1 MNKIIFANAY
11 EIVFFWA
18 SKRWSLFFFGAVSIF
33 RSEYE
38 AGAHYAAMGRCLRFL
53 GDVFS
58 AKTELRVL
66 GHIQN
71 GRQGWWVLIFTT
83 RPGRMCKIIHQI
95 PFGILLGK
103 N

>member
-1 MNKIIFANAY
+1 MA
-11 EIVFFWA
+11 
-18 SKRWSLFFFGAVSIF
+18 IF
-33 RSEYE
+33 RSENE

-58 AKTELRVL
+58 AKTELPVL
-66 GHIQN
+66 GNIQN

-95 PFGILLGK
+95 CSGLCWVKIEGK
-103 N
+103 IGQHFDS